1 MDVLTKNKVVPKLR
15 FSNFTDVWVKVDI
28 GDILKIGS
36 GRDYKHLNEGNIPVY
51 GSGGL
56 MKKVDQFLHDG
67 ESVCIGRKGT
77 IDKPIYLN
85 EKFWTV
91 DTLFFTHSFQG
102 VSVKFIFE
110 IFNNIN
116 WYKYN
121 EASGVPSLSKST
133 IEKIPTIIPGF
144 AEQQKIAEFLS
155 SVDKKIQLLEKKK
168 EQLELYKKG
177 VMQKIFSREIRFKDD
192 NGNSYP
198 DWEEWRLGDIANF
211 RRGSFPQPYGL
222 KKWYDDQNGFPFVQV
237 FDVDE
242 NMRLKSKTKRKIT
255 EIAKAKSVFVK
266 KGSLV
271 LTIQGSIGRIA
282 RTQYDT
288 CVDRTL
294 LIFQS
299 FNSDVVIDY
308 FKYVIF
314 LLFEIEKRK
323 APGGTI
329 KTITKEALSAF
340 KLSLP
345 IEMEQK
351 KIADFLSAI
360 DNKIDT
366 TSTQINKTKEFKK
379 GLLQQMFV

>member
-1 MDVLTKNKVVPKLR
+1 M
-15 FSNFTDVWVKVDI
+15 
-28 GDILKIGS
+28 
-36 GRDYKHLNEGNIPVY
+36 
-51 GSGGL
+51 
-56 MKKVDQFLHDG
+56 
-67 ESVCIGRKGT
+67 
-77 IDKPIYLN
+77 
-85 EKFWTV
+85 
-91 DTLFFTHSFQG
+91 
-102 VSVKFIFE
+102 
-110 IFNNIN
+110 
-116 WYKYN
+116 
-121 EASGVPSLSKST
+121 
-133 IEKIPTIIPGF
+133 
-144 AEQQKIAEFLS
+144 IAEFLS

-168 EQLELYKKG
+168 ELLEEYKKG
-177 VMQKIFSREIRFKDD
+177 VMRKIFSREIRFKDD

-255 EIAKAKSVFVK
+255 DIAKAKSVFVK

-282 RTQYDT
+282 RTQYDA

-360 DNKIDT
+360 DKKIET
-366 TSTQINKTKEFKK
+366 ISIQIDKTKEFKK